1 MLRCLASHLSLSGRR
16 HFEYEQQEVQPPLQ
30 RPHTQASGQA
40 ELRDEV
46 SSSSS
51 SEEVGKEAS
60 ESPPTQFKDEERRE
74 IFAARQ
80 KLSKLSESNYMY
92 RN

>member
-1 MLRCLASHLSLSGRR
+1 M
-16 HFEYEQQEVQPPLQ
+16 QPPLQ
-30 RPHTQASGQA
+30 RPHTQASSQA
-40 ELRDEV
+40 ELRDEEV

-74 IFAARQ
+74 IFAVRQ
-80 KLSKLSESNYMY
+80 KLSKLSESNCMY
-92 RN
+92 KN